1 MKHLMALLFTLS
13 FSVVNAQDI
22 AMQVVASAGGYFE
35 STSAGVSMSWTL
47 GEVAYTTLSSSEI
60 TITQGFQQGN
70 LFTTDVEK
78 PTLPVS
84 DVKLYPNPASVEV
97 NIQVTSTTF
106 KGNATIDVFD
116 ITGRKVDTQIMNLDD
131 KEPFKLNVSSLKSG
145 IYLVKITMENSKS
158 TKICK
163 LIKE

>member
-131 KEPFKLNVSSLKSG
+131 KEPFLNVSSLKSG